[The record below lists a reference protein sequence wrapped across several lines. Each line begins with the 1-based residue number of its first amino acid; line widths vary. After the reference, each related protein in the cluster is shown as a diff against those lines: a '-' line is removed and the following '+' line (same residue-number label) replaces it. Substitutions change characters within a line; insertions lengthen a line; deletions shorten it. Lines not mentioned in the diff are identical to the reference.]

1 MLTPSPLPL
10 PSATPAD
17 LAQAR
22 QRATALL
29 RALAPATEAITP
41 QARLL
46 LDLLPEG
53 LMLLGADGCVEVL
66 SQRFFTLH
74 GLPDAPAIWLGQPAE
89 KLLAHAQTQVLA
101 SETHSFGLVHTLHDG
116 RVLAFGELPEAGE
129 EGDTG
134 RRLMY
139 WHEVTERQQLLAQ
152 LESVARIPQQNPNPM
167 VRLAASGRLLYAN
180 AAARALSRSLAR
192 AERVQGLRALHEL
205 AGQVL
210 AQRMS
215 TQLESALGQRWFSA
229 HVVPFAAEGYV
240 NFYLSE
246 TTTRVRAEQQLQ
258 EQERF
263 YETILNELPAEVFV
277 VDQEYRYRFVNPAAV
292 PDAELRQWMLGRTN
306 EEYSAYLSRPTTL
319 AQDRQQ
325 QMQTV
330 LRSRQR
336 HEWVETLG
344 DAEHPHYMMRRLQP
358 VPEAG
363 EAIRLVIGYGLD
375 ITAQEMTRRAL
386 SEQQD
391 FTQSIL
397 DASPSVIYVRDEAH
411 RIMFENHAMQA
422 VRQVCRHLTGE
433 ELVPGSVEA
442 AEAAQLIAN
451 DQQVIRSG
459 QTLQVEETLTLIDG
473 SKRVYQTV
481 KRPLP
486 RPDGRMHVLAVSTD
500 ITAFRR
506 AQQTLE
512 RSEKQYRDLMNYA
525 QAFICAHAL
534 DGTVLTANPALSELL
549 NMPMDEIVGSN
560 VAVVMTSDDRAA
572 FADYLTLI
580 TAAHE
585 ASGVQRVC
593 PRGSTEQRYL
603 LYRNFLVSEPGQ
615 EPYVISHS
623 HDITERIAAE
633 REMKRAKEAAES
645 AALARENFLAN
656 MSHEIRTPLNGILG
670 MASQLGKTPL
680 EPRQQEFLRMIR
692 TSGQHLLSVIN
703 DVLDMAKITSG
714 KLEFEQVAFNLCES
728 MGQAMQPLVLQA
740 QEKGLTFGATML
752 RESCTCPWVVSDP
765 YRLNQILIN
774 LVANAIKFTA
784 RGSITVAGRQLSETS
799 THLTVEFSV
808 TDTGIGIDP
817 DKHASIFEGFTQAYA
832 DTSRQFGGTG
842 LGLSISRALV
852 EQLGG
857 TLRLRSTPGQGST
870 FAFTLTLPKAEAPTV
885 APAAV
890 GEFNTGALAGL
901 RVLLVEDNEINREVA
916 RFMLEEWGVLLEEA
930 VDGEQG
936 LKLLTAYTYDA
947 VLMDIQMPG
956 LSGVDVTRAVRQLA
970 DPIKAQVPI
979 LALTANA
986 FREDNERYRAAG
998 MNDCLAKPFEEQD
1011 LYHKL
1016 TALRALPSLVRPYDL
1031 TKLRAMARGR
1041 EAFVGK
1047 IIRSFLTNTPAT
1059 LAQLQEAAAAGQWSR
1074 VAELTHHIKP
1084 NLVALGI
1091 PGVAHAMSALE
1102 KAPSAHQDSTQ
1113 ATTTDRTSLVA
1124 QLAAAVNRALTEL
1137 PTELPTEPGVAVG
1150 PN

>member
-1 MLTPSPLPL
+1 MSTPSPQLPS
-10 PSATPAD
+10 SATPAD
-17 LAQAR
+17 LAQAQ
-22 QRATALL
+22 QRAAELFQAVVQATGA
-29 RALAPATEAITP
+29 AETPAHP
-41 QARLL
+41 VSLL
-46 LDLLPEG
+46 LDMLPEG
-53 LMLLGADGCVEVL
+53 IALVGATGRIEVL
-66 SQRFFTLH
+66 NQRFFTLFD
-74 GLPDAPAIWLGQPAE
+74 LPDAPAIWLGQPME
-89 KLLAHAQTQVLA
+89 TLLAHAQPRVLA
-101 SETHSFGLVHTLHDG
+101 SEPRGSAQVQTLHNG
-116 RVLAFGELPEAGE
+116 RVLICSEMPEAAE
-129 EGDTG
+129 AEKTG
-134 RRLMY
+134 RRLLC
-139 WHEVTERQQLLAQ
+139 WNEVTERHQLLAQ
-152 LESVARIPQQNPNPM
+152 IESIARIPQQNPNPV

-180 AAARALSRSLAR
+180 VAAHKLGLSLTR
-192 AERVQGLRALHEL
+192 AERVQGQQTLRAL
-205 AGQVL
+205 A
-210 AQRMS
+210 AQALTQGDGS
-215 TQLESALGQRWFSA
+215 QLEGSLGQRWFSV

-240 NFYLSE
+240 NLYLGE
-246 TTTRVRAEQQLQ
+246 TTMRVQAEQQLQ

-277 VDQEYRYRFVNPAAV
+277 VDQHYRYQFVNPAAV
-292 PDAELRQWMLGRTN
+292 PDAALRQWMLGRTN
-306 EEYSAYLSRPTTL
+306 EEYNTRRGLPGVV
-319 AQDRQQ
+319 AQQRQQ
-325 QMQTV
+325 HMKTV
-330 LRSRQR
+330 LTNRQR

-344 DAEHPHYMMRRLQP
+344 HAEQLRYVMRRLQP

-363 EAIRLVIGYGLD
+363 DSIRLVIGYGLD
-375 ITAQEMTRRAL
+375 ITAQEMTRREL
-386 SEQQD
+386 REQQD

-411 RIMFENHAMQA
+411 QIVFENHAMQA
-422 VRQVCRHLTGE
+422 IREASRHLTGE
-433 ELVPGSVEA
+433 ALAPGSVEA
-442 AEAAQLIAN
+442 AEVAQFIAN
-451 DQQVIRSG
+451 DQLVIRSG
-459 QTLQVEETLTLIDG
+459 QELQAEESLTLLDG
-473 SKRVYQTV
+473 SKHIFQTV

-486 RPDGRMHVLAVSTD
+486 RSDGRVHVLGVSTD

-512 RSEKQYRDLMNYA
+512 QSEKQYRDLMNYA

-549 NMPMDEIVGSN
+549 NTPIDEIVGSN
-560 VAVVMTSDDRAA
+560 VSDVMTAGDRAA
-572 FADYLTLI
+572 FADYLALI
-580 TAAHE
+580 TANHE

-603 LYRNFLVSEPGQ
+603 LYRNFLVNEPGQ

-645 AALARENFLAN
+645 AALAKENFLAN

-670 MASQLGKTPL
+670 MASQLGKTAL
-680 EPRQQEFLRMIR
+680 EPRQHEFLRMIR

-714 KLEFEQVAFNLCES
+714 KLEFEQVGFNLCDS
-728 MGQAMQPLVLQA
+728 MGQAVQPLVLQA
-740 QEKGLTFGATML
+740 QEKGLEFGGTML
-752 RESCTCPWVVSDP
+752 RESCTYPWVVSDP

-784 RGSITVAGRQLSETS
+784 RGSITVVGRQLAETS

-808 TDTGIGIDP
+808 TDTGIGIAP

-857 TLRLRSTPGQGST
+857 TLTLRSAPGQGST
-870 FAFTLTLPKAEAPTV
+870 FAFTLTLPKAEAPVV
-885 APAAV
+885 APDTV

-916 RFMLEEWGVLLEEA
+916 RFMLEEWGVILEEA
-930 VDGEQG
+930 VDGVQG
-936 LKLLTAYTYDA
+936 LQLLTDHTYDV

-956 LSGVDVTRAVRQLA
+956 LNGVEVTRAVRQLA
-970 DPIKAQVPI
+970 DPVKAHVPI

-998 MNDCLAKPFEEQD
+998 MNDCLAKPFDEHD

-1016 TALRALPSLVRPYDL
+1016 DTLRGLPRTALPYDL
-1031 TKLRAMARGR
+1031 TKLRAMAHGR
-1041 EAFVGK
+1041 EAFVTK
-1047 IIRSFLTNTPAT
+1047 IIRSFLSNTPT
-1059 LAQLQEAAAAGQWSR
+1059 SLVQLQEAAAAGQWSR

-1084 NLVALGI
+1084 NLAALGV
-1091 PGVAHAMSALE
+1091 PGVSHVVSVLEKVPSTNQSSAHATADRALLV
-1102 KAPSAHQDSTQ
+1102 TQ
-1113 ATTTDRTSLVA
+1113 LVA
-1124 QLAAAVNRALTEL
+1124 SVSRALAAL
-1137 PTELPTEPGVAVG
+1137 PAEIPAE
-1150 PN
+1150 